1 MVESP
6 PYESYQWSPEYMDKG
21 DWVRVSFCL
30 QGAEPTVYEQEHYI
44 SSIGQKSYRDR
55 PEERKSLRVVNS
67 IDELEA
73 EMSVPS
79 YYWDGE
85 WLHLKDRVFDRFVFF
100 HLRLCCITNC
110 KTLLP
115 HVS

>member
-85 WLHLKDRVFDRFVFF
+85 WLHLKDRVFERFIFF
-100 HLRLCCITNC
+100 HLRLCCIAN
-110 KTLLP
+110 
-115 HVS
+115 